1 MKHLPVLA
9 VALAIGRSILLAL
22 AFFMCHAGHGSN
34 EQNYPLMW
42 QLTLK
47 YGSNRPGMGRLLA
60 RRWLLCL
67 GVKMSV
73 FRQQEIEQSNSGHHH
88 LMIDMDEL
96 PAMNMPLPGSAQLI
110 HFGKGQSSTSL
121 SLEPGVHSLQ
131 LVLGN
136 HLHVPHTRPVLSE
149 KITIVVK

>member
-1 MKHLPVLA
+1 MKQL
-9 VALAIGRSILLAL
+9 SILLAI
-22 AFFMCHAGHGSN
+22 AAFMCTPAMAQTAELSTDVAADAQVWIESPGDGQVVSSPVAIVFGSKNVSISPAG
-34 EQNYPLMW
+34 
-42 QLTLK
+42 
-47 YGSNRPGMGRLLA
+47 
-60 RRWLLCL
+60 
-67 GVKMSV
+67 
-73 FRQQEIEQSNSGHHH
+73 IEQSNSGHHH

-136 HLHVPHTRPVLSE
+136 HIHVPHTRPVLSE

>member
-1 MKHLPVLA
+1 MKQL
-9 VALAIGRSILLAL
+9 SILLAI
-22 AFFMCHAGHGSN
+22 AVFMCTPAMAQTAELSTDVAADAQVWIESPGDGQVVSSPVAIVFGSKNVSISPAG
-34 EQNYPLMW
+34 
-42 QLTLK
+42 
-47 YGSNRPGMGRLLA
+47 
-60 RRWLLCL
+60 
-67 GVKMSV
+67 
-73 FRQQEIEQSNSGHHH
+73 IEQSNSGHHH

-136 HLHVPHTRPVLSE
+136 HIHVPHTRPVLSE